1 MSTKQPADADS
12 AGADAAYDAV
22 LVVDTFA
29 HFQPIRLPAAGFY
42 RLHRD
47 TERELSA
54 FVFDHLRRFPQVAR
68 GAKPKRL
75 R

>member
-1 MSTKQPADADS
+1 MSTENPADANS
-12 AGADAAYDAV
+12 ANAAQDTV

-29 HFQPIRLPAAGFY
+29 HFQPIRLPARGFY

-54 FVFDHLRRFPQVAR
+54 FVFDHLRRFPQVAD
-68 GAKPKRL
+68 GATPERL